1 MITKQKRTIMP
12 MSILFHHPSQGAK
25 SLLIRLR
32 SKRRMLKLAM
42 KLVNRSQKNH
52 LAKAIRLLKQILT
65 LKMTLTLRMTKTL
78 SMNLKQLLKPKPRLR
93 KNSKCASIQMTMK
106 MMTKWRNKKQ
116 AV

>member
-12 MSILFHHPSQGAK
+12 MSILSHHPSQGAK

-32 SKRRMLKLAM
+32 SKRRMLKLAT
-42 KLVNRSQKNH
+42 KLVNRSHKNH
-52 LAKAIRLLKQILT
+52 LIKAIRLLKPTLT
-65 LKMTLTLRMTKTL
+65 LKMTKTL
-78 SMNLKQLLKPKPRLR
+78 SMKMKQLLKPKPRLR

-106 MMTKWRNKKQ
+106 VMTKWRNKKQ